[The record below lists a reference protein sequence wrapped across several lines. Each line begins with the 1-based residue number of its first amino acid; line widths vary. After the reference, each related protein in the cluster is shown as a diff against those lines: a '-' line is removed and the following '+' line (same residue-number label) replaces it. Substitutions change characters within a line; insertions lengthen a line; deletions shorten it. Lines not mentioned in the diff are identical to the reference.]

1 MPTDLPGFEVRG
13 GDATHEHEWE
23 NPRFNANSPIGL
35 VAVCRCGAQSIKL
48 PSPRRGLERLD
59 WLLGQW
65 EFPEG
70 VPPPVDAPRYLM
82 LGESRTQI
90 EVAAALIEELH
101 DWLGKRR

>member
-59 WLLGQW
+59 WLLGPG
-65 EFPEG
+65 EVPEG
-70 VPPPVDAPRYLM
+70 VPPPVEAPRDRM
-82 LGESRTQI
+82 VGGSRTHIQGGSARI
-90 EVAAALIEELH
+90 QELH
-101 DWLGKRR
+101 DW